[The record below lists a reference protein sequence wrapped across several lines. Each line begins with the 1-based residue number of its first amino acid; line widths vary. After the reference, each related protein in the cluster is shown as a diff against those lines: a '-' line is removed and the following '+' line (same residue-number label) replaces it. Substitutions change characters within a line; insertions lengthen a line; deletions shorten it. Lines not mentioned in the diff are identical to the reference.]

1 MADGQWGNCKGCRYF
16 GSHHPQ
22 PGSDEKSR
30 CMQPE
35 LSEFQLEVSGDSGCN
50 AWETRAGVG
59 GTMTPY
65 HDPAPSIH

>member
-22 PGSDEKSR
+22 PSGNEQSR

-35 LSEFQLEVSGDSGCN
+35 LSEFELQVAGDSGCN
-50 AWETRAGVG
+50 AWEARTGVT
-59 GTMTPY
+59 GTATPY

>member
-1 MADGQWGNCKGCRYF
+1 MADGTWGNCKGCRYF

-22 PGSDEKSR
+22 PSGDETSR

-35 LSEFQLEVSGDSGCN
+35 LTEFELEVSGDSGCN
-50 AWETRAGVG
+50 AWEARAGVG
-59 GTMTPY
+59 GTVTPY